1 MASTRRR
8 DVALEPPLL
17 PPTLPPPTRWPPT
30 LRLLPPK
37 LRLLPTP
44 DGGAGGDVGGD
55 RAEVEDA
62 EEEAEGDKDLSG
74 LKDFRPNG
82 VDVGVNDEEVLS
94 ADVVVVEV
102 GETMGM
108 ALVGF
113 FQPA

>member
-8 DVALEPPLL
+8 DVALGPLL
-17 PPTLPPPTRWPPT
+17 LAPTLPPPTRLPPT
-30 LRLLPPK
+30 RLFPTTW
-37 LRLLPTP
+37 RLLPTP

-55 RAEVEDA
+55 KAEVEDA
-62 EEEAEGDKDLSG
+62 EDDAEGDKDLSG
-74 LKDFRPNG
+74 MKDFLPNG

-108 ALVGF
+108 ALEGL